1 MALAEEGVPEPA
13 EVADQLGAEAA
24 DQLGVEAALP
34 WQGCMAHAVAAV
46 LEAVLVLLGAV
57 PLAVAAIG
65 AALPRAAA
73 LLAVVLHVPEVDMA
87 VLLEVLLVPEVDLA
101 AALLGAVLLGAAAL
115 LDAVVLLV
123 LEVDL
128 AVLLEVPPPAPAAA
142 EQAVSPFQSLAV
154 AAAVAEYT
162 QQRP

>member
-1 MALAEEGVPEPA
+1 
-13 EVADQLGAEAA
+13 
-24 DQLGVEAALP
+24 
-34 WQGCMAHAVAAV
+34 
-46 LEAVLVLLGAV
+46 
-57 PLAVAAIG
+57 
-65 AALPRAAA
+65 
-73 LLAVVLHVPEVDMA
+73 MA

-142 EQAVSPFQSLAV
+142 EQAVPPFQPL
-154 AAAVAEYT
+154 AAVAEYT